1 MLQTREVWR
10 CLSKAGCLRKV
21 VQRESSSFAMVMGIL
36 LHFSL
41 KVNAAACTALVSTFE
56 KEFFLLKLS
65 SCSVLCCTYA

>member
-1 MLQTREVWR
+1 
-10 CLSKAGCLRKV
+10 
-21 VQRESSSFAMVMGIL
+21 MVMGIL

-56 KEFFLLKLS
+56 KQFFLLKLS